1 MDMETFPTS
10 NVAVQTMIW
19 SLLLQTAQKSLL
31 SLLFMI
37 EFLSLYP
44 DLVVVERRYP
54 KIMFFSFLFIF
65 LFVWCLYVSLS
76 VHWIPRSYYRFPF
89 GELKEGTV
97 PDNEPK
103 DSSETDD
110 DDENEDTDNDEDDD
124 AEDEE
129 GSDDEEEDSD
139 GDDADANEGSDDDSD
154 DEDDD
159 DDSDDE
165 DDDDSDDEDDDDSDD
180 DDEEEDNQ
188 PPYTKMK

>member
-10 NVAVQTMIW
+10 NVAVQTMIC

-31 SLLFMI
+31 SLLLMI
-37 EFLSLYP
+37 EFLRLYP

-65 LFVWCLYVSLS
+65 LFVCEFECSLD
-76 VHWIPRSYYRFPF
+76 PRSYYRFPF

-110 DDENEDTDNDEDDD
+110 ENEDTDNDEDDD

-129 GSDDEEEDSD
+129 VSDDDDEDSD

-154 DEDDD
+154 EEEDDD

-165 DDDDSDDEDDDDSDD
+165 DEDDEDDE

>member
-44 DLVVVERRYP
+44 DLVVVER
-54 KIMFFSFLFIF
+54 
-65 LFVWCLYVSLS
+65 
-76 VHWIPRSYYRFPF
+76 RSYYRFPF